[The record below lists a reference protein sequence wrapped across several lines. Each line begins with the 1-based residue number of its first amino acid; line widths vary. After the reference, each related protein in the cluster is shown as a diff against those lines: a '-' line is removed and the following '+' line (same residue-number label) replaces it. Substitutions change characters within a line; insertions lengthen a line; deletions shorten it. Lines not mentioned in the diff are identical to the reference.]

1 MTQIIILIVGA
12 IIIVFLLLLGMLAS
26 FYKKIPQGKAIV
38 RTGVGG
44 THVAFN
50 KGIYVIPVFHKMEIM
65 DISLKKVQIERMEH
79 DGLICKD
86 NIRADIKVAFFVRVN
101 KSVNDVINVAQ
112 SIGCE
117 RASDILTLKD
127 IFEAKFSEALKTVG
141 KKFDFIELYEARRE
155 FRDEIINIIGT
166 DLNGYVLDDCAI
178 DYLEQTEVRFLS
190 PENILDSEG
199 IRKITDL
206 TAAQNIKSNLI
217 RREEEKVIKKQNVE
231 AREAILELERQLA
244 EKEEKQKR
252 EIDNVKAREGAE
264 IQKVRE
270 EERLKAETVKIQTEE
285 NLAVQQENKLR
296 QIIIAEKNKQRTE
309 AVEKERVEKDRALE
323 QTERER
329 VVTLAQIDK
338 ERVIEVEKKNI
349 QDVIKERVQLEKGVV
364 EEQQN
369 IKDIEAFRTIDRQ
382 KQVGITEAA
391 QGAEEKLIQTVKAA
405 EANKMAAEQK
415 AQQLLIDAEAQKEA
429 SAKQAEARK
438 ILADAKAREDAT
450 YGLAEAE
457 VIKAKAEAL
466 EQEGIME
473 ASIMEKKAKAEAMGI
488 EAKAEAKRKE
498 GLVEAEVTKEKAL
511 ASAVGEAGIIE
522 KTALAEATGIEAKAE
537 AKRKEGLVEAEVTKE
552 KALASAIG
560 ESNII
565 EKKSLAEA
573 AGIEAKAEA
582 KRKEGLMEAEVA
594 KEKALAEATGIQ
606 EKATAMKNLDIAGR
620 EHEEFKLALQKEKD
634 VELAQI
640 RIQKDV
646 ADAQALVLSD
656 ALRNANIDI
665 VGGETMFFE
674 NIVKQITN
682 AKGFDRLINESE
694 NATQLKKALLGDG
707 TNEGDLLERIRYYA
721 KQWNISTEDIKNLS
735 IAALLMK
742 MQNQSKTNDDK
753 GFFSNLLNMAKSMGI
768 ADKKLG

>member
-1 MTQIIILIVGA
+1 MQIIVIVAGAAIFTILV
-12 IIIVFLLLLGMLAS
+12 LLGILAS

-44 THVAFN
+44 TKVAFN
-50 KGIYVIPVFHKMEIM
+50 KGMYVIPIIHKMEIM
-65 DISLKKVQIERMEH
+65 DISLKKVQIERMQH

-101 KSVNDVINVAQ
+101 KSVGDVINVAQ

-117 RASDILTLKD
+117 RASDISTLKD

-178 DYLEQTEVRFLS
+178 DYLEQTELQFLS
-190 PENILDSEG
+190 AENILDSEG

-206 TAAQNIKSNLI
+206 TAAQNVKANLI

-252 EIDNVKAREGAE
+252 EVDNVKAREGAE

-270 EERLKAETVKIQTEE
+270 EERLKAETVRIATEE
-285 NLAVQQENKLR
+285 SLAIQEENKLR

-309 AVEKERVEKDRALE
+309 AVEAERVEKDRALE
-323 QTERER
+323 KTERER
-329 VVTLAQIDK
+329 IVTLAQIDK
-338 ERVIEVEKKNI
+338 ERVIEIEKKNI

-369 IKDIEAFRTIDRQ
+369 VRDIEAFRTIDRQ

-391 QGAEEKLIQTVKAA
+391 QQAEEKFIETVKAA
-405 EANKMAAEQK
+405 EAQKKAAEQK
-415 AQQLLIDAEAQKEA
+415 AEELLIQAEAQKEA

-438 ILADAKAREDAT
+438 ILAEAKAREDAT

-457 VIKAKAEAL
+457 VIKAKADAL

-473 ASIMEKKAKAEAMGI
+473 ASIIEKKAKAEAVGI
-488 EAKAEAKRKE
+488 EAKADAKRKE
-498 GLVEAEVTKEKAL
+498 GLAEAEV
-511 ASAVGEAGIIE
+511 V
-522 KTALAEATGIEAKAE
+522 
-537 AKRKEGLVEAEVTKE
+537 
-552 KALASAIG
+552 
-560 ESNII
+560 
-565 EKKSLAEA
+565 
-573 AGIEAKAEA
+573 
-582 KRKEGLMEAEVA
+582 
-594 KEKALAEATGIQ
+594 KEKALAEAAGLE
-606 EKATAMKNLDIAGR
+606 EKAAAMKKLDGVGK

-640 RIQKDV
+640 NIQKDI
-646 ADAQALVLSD
+646 ADAQARVLSD

-674 NIVKQITN
+674 NIVNQISN
-682 AKGFDRLINESE
+682 AKGFDRLVNESE
-694 NATQLKKALLGDG
+694 NATQIKNAILGDG
-707 TNEGDLLERIRYYA
+707 ESDGYLFDRIREYA
-721 KQWNISTEDIKNLS
+721 DRFGVSTEDIKNLS
-735 IAALLMK
+735 IAGLIMK
-742 MQNQSKTNDDK
+742 MQKQSDSTEDK
-753 GFFSNLLNMAKSMGI
+753 NFLSNLLSMAKSMGI
-768 ADKKLG
+768 SNKKLK

>member
-1 MTQIIILIVGA
+1 MGQIIIIIAGA
-12 IIIVFLLLLGMLAS
+12 AIFIILVLLGLLAS

-44 THVAFN
+44 TKVAFN
-50 KGIYVIPVFHKMEIM
+50 KGMYVIPVFHKMEIM
-65 DISLKKVQIERMEH
+65 DISLKKVQIERMQH

-117 RASDILTLKD
+117 RASDISTLKD

-178 DYLEQTEVRFLS
+178 DYLEQTELQYLS

-199 IRKITDL
+199 IKKITDL
-206 TAAQNIKSNLI
+206 TAAQNIKANLI

-244 EKEEKQKR
+244 EKEEKQRR
-252 EIDNVKAREGAE
+252 EIDNVRAREEAE

-270 EERLKAETVKIQTEE
+270 EERLKSETVRISTEE
-285 NLAVQQENKLR
+285 SLAIQEENKLR
-296 QIIIAEKNKQRTE
+296 QIIIAEKNKQRTD
-309 AVEKERVEKDRALE
+309 AVETERVEKDRALE

-329 VVTLAQIDK
+329 IVTLSQIEK
-338 ERVIEVEKKNI
+338 ERVIEIEKKNI
-349 QDVIKERVQLEKGVV
+349 QDVIRERVQLEKGVV

-369 IKDIEAFRTIDRQ
+369 MKDIEAFRSIDRQ

-391 QGAEEKLIQTVKAA
+391 QEAEEKYIQRVKAA
-405 EANKMAAEQK
+405 EADKAAAEQK
-415 AQQLLIDAEAQKEA
+415 AKELLIDAEAQKEA

-466 EQEGIME
+466 EQQGIAE
-473 ASIMEKKAKAEAMGI
+473 AIVIEKKAKAEAVGI
-488 EAKAEAKRKE
+488 EAKAEAKKKE
-498 GLVEAEVTKEKAL
+498 GLVEAEITKEKAL
-511 ASAVGEAGIIE
+511 ASATGEASIIE
-522 KTALAEATGIEAKAE
+522 KTSLAEATGIEAKAE
-537 AKRKEGLVEAEVTKE
+537 AKRKEGLMQAEVTKE
-552 KALASAIG
+552 Q
-560 ESNII
+560 
-565 EKKSLAEA
+565 
-573 AGIEAKAEA
+573 
-582 KRKEGLMEAEVA
+582 
-594 KEKALAEATGIQ
+594 ALAEAVGIE
-606 EKATAMKNLDIAGR
+606 EKAAAMKKLDGVGK
-620 EHEEFKLALQKEKD
+620 EHEEFKLSLQKDKD

-640 RIQKDV
+640 HIQKDI
-646 ADAQALVLSD
+646 AEAQAHVLSE
-656 ALRNANIDI
+656 ALKSADIDI

-674 NIVKQITN
+674 NIVKQISN
-682 AKGFDRLINESE
+682 AKGFDRLVNESE
-694 NATQLKKALLGDG
+694 NAKQIKTAILGDG
-707 TNEGDLLERIRYYA
+707 TSEGDLFERIRYYA
-721 KQWNISTEDIKNLS
+721 NLMGITTEDIKNLS
-735 IAALLMK
+735 IAALILK
-742 MQNQSKTNDDK
+742 MQKQTTNDDDK
-753 GFFSNLLNMAKSMGI
+753 SLLGNLLNMAKSMGI
-768 ADKKLG
+768 SNKKLS

>member
-1 MTQIIILIVGA
+1 MENV
-12 IIIVFLLLLGMLAS
+12 IIIVVAVAVLIVLIFLGMLAS

-50 KGIYVIPVFHKMEIM
+50 KGMYVIPIFHKMEIM

-112 SIGCE
+112 SIGTS
-117 RASDILTLKD
+117 RASDISTLND

-178 DYLEQTEVRFLS
+178 DYLEQTELKFLS
-190 PENILDSEG
+190 SDNILDSEG
-199 IRKITDL
+199 IKKITDL
-206 TAAQNIKSNLI
+206 TAAQNIKANLI

-244 EKEEKQKR
+244 EKEEKQRR
-252 EIDNVKAREGAE
+252 EIDNVKAREEAE

-270 EERLKAETVKIQTEE
+270 EERLKAETVRISTEE
-285 NLAVQQENKLR
+285 SLAVQEENKLR

-309 AVEKERVEKDRALE
+309 AVEAERVEKDRALE

-329 VVTLAQIDK
+329 IVTLSQIDK
-338 ERVIEVEKKNI
+338 ERAIEVEKKNI

-369 IKDIEAFRTIDRQ
+369 MRDIEAFRTIDRQ
-382 KQVGITEAA
+382 KQVGITEAS
-391 QGAEEKLIQTVKAA
+391 QEAEQRLIETVKAA
-405 EANKMAAEQK
+405 EAKKLAAEQK
-415 AQQLLIDAEAQKEA
+415 AKELLIDAEAQKEA

-450 YGLAEAE
+450 IGLAEAE

-466 EQEGIME
+466 EQQGLAE
-473 ASIMEKKAKAEAMGI
+473 ATVIEKKAKAEAIGI
-488 EAKAEAKRKE
+488 EVKADAKK
-498 GLVEAEVTKEKAL
+498 
-511 ASAVGEAGIIE
+511 
-522 KTALAEATGIEAKAE
+522 
-537 AKRKEGLVEAEVTKE
+537 
-552 KALASAIG
+552 
-560 ESNII
+560 
-565 EKKSLAEA
+565 
-573 AGIEAKAEA
+573 
-582 KRKEGLMEAEVA
+582 KEGLMEAEIT
-594 KEKALAEATGIQ
+594 KEKALAEASGIE
-606 EKATAMKNLDIAGR
+606 EKAEAMKKLDGVGR
-620 EHEEFKLALQKEKD
+620 EHEEFKIAIQKEKD

-640 RIQKDV
+640 NIQKDI
-646 ADAQALVLSD
+646 AEAQANVLSE
-656 ALRNANIDI
+656 ALKNANIDI

-674 NIVKQITN
+674 NIVKQISN
-682 AKGFDRLINESE
+682 AKGFDRLVNEST
-694 NATQLKKALLGDG
+694 NATQIKNAFLGDG
-707 TNEGDLLERIRYYA
+707 VSEGDLLERIRYFA
-721 KQWNISTEDIKNLS
+721 EKTGISTEDIKNLS
-735 IAALLMK
+735 IAGLILK
-742 MQNQSKTNDDK
+742 MNSKTSDK
-753 GFFSNLLNMAKSMGI
+753 EDKDFLSNLLDMAKSLGI
-768 ADKKLG
+768 SNKKLG